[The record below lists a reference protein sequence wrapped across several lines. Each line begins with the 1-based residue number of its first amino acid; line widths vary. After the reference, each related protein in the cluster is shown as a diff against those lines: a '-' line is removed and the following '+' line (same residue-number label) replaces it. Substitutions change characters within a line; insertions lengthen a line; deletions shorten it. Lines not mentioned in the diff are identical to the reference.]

1 MADSAQVAEGFF
13 EAWTAK
19 DFERART
26 LLRDDVHF
34 EGPIATFD
42 DADSYLNSL
51 RSFTQMMT
59 GLEKLKVFVDGDDWC
74 IVYDVKTA
82 PVPTARTCE
91 WYHVRDGGIDWVTV
105 VFDARPFAPL
115 FEGQGQ

>member
-1 MADSAQVAEGFF
+1 MADSAQVAEDFF

-26 LLRDDVHF
+26 LLTDDVHF
-34 EGPIATFD
+34 EGPIATFG
-42 DADSYLNSL
+42 DAGSYLDAL
-51 RSFTQMMT
+51 RGFTQMMT
-59 GLEKLKVFVDGDDWC
+59 GLEKLKVFADGDDWC

-82 PVPTARTCE
+82 PVPAARTCE
-91 WYHVRDGGIDWVTV
+91 WYHVRDGQIDRVTV

-115 FEGQGQ
+115 FAAPGP